1 MERNVCADNRAK
13 GEYPGP
19 PQLAARWKKPCFW
32 SVTTVITCNDAH
44 IFSPSGGYA
53 MSDDRDNNCFMD
65 LRQVLV
71 GENNLIHMRSLYGGV
86 RHD

>member
-19 PQLAARWKKPCFW
+19 PQLAARLKKPFFGA
-32 SVTTVITCNDAH
+32 SRPSLHVMTRTYYP
-44 IFSPSGGYA
+44 PSGGYA